1 MTDFNSII
9 GFSTSISLIFLSV
22 LPLRVFKNDNTLYKR
37 YNLYH
42 IIYDSYKCHFQND
55 IDFEKRMIELS
66 FRFERR
72 FINSLI
78 INTVWQIAKNTKLKA
93 SKLS

>member
-1 MTDFNSII
+1 MRAS
-9 GFSTSISLIFLSV
+9 
-22 LPLRVFKNDNTLYKR
+22 KNDNTLYKR
-37 YNLYH
+37 YKNHL
-42 IIYDSYKCHFQND
+42 QND

>member
-1 MTDFNSII
+1 ML
-9 GFSTSISLIFLSV
+9 SLVFQRQYRLYFLSV
-22 LPLRVFKNDNTLYKR
+22 LLLRAFKNDNMLYKR
-37 YNLYH
+37 YKY
-42 IIYDSYKCHFQND
+42 HFQNGF
-55 IDFEKRMIELS
+55 DFEKRMIELS

>member
-1 MTDFNSII
+1 MITRFISDITYII
-9 GFSTSISLIFLSV
+9 LCTMI
-22 LPLRVFKNDNTLYKR
+22 
-37 YNLYH
+37 H
-42 IIYDSYKCHFQND
+42 IRYDSYKCHFQND

-66 FRFERR
+66 FRIERR